1 MTRETMTAAEYRE
14 RGSKAKKAAKYKNVK
29 TTIGRE
35 KFDSKREALR
45 HIVLKQMERNGE
57 ISMLHRQRSF
67 DLIVRG
73 KQICRYVSD
82 FAYVEN
88 HKAVVEDSKGYRT
101 RDFDIKWKLCQ
112 ALYPEIEWRLS

>member
-1 MTRETMTAAEYRE
+1 MREKITAAEFRNE
-14 RGSKAKKAAKYKNVK
+14 KSKRLGKYKNVK
-29 TTIGRE
+29 TTLNGE

-45 HIVLKQMERNGE
+45 HIVLKQMERDGE

-67 DLIVRG
+67 DLIVND
-73 KQICRYVSD
+73 KKICRYVGD

-112 ALYPEIEWRLS
+112 ALYPEIKWRLS